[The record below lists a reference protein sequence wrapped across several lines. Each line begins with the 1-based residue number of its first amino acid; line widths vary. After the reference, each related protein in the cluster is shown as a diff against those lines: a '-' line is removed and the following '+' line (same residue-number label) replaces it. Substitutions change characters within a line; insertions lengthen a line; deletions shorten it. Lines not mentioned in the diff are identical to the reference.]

1 MYALK
6 NINTMHE
13 RKGGRYLVD
22 RGISTLF
29 DGWLLHRLYQ
39 LLYFL
44 HGPFLPFSW
53 SFLIWPSQPLQQPP
67 LLWRV

>member
-13 RKGGRYLVD
+13 RKGGRYLVG